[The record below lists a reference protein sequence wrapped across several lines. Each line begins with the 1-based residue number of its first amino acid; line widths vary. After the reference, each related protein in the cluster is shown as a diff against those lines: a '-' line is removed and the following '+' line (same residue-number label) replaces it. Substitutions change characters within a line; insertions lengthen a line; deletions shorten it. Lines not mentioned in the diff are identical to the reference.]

1 MYINVTQ
8 LAGLDLI
15 SDALL
20 KFKLALS
27 THSNLVALLA
37 SVLTAITSLTVD
49 NIKVK
54 LQKQER
60 GEKVYQGIWDCLVK
74 SIRNEGVTRLWVG
87 FPVYFVRGTPHSFI
101 LIRMQLFLS

>member
-1 MYINVTQ
+1 MKGLWSGLNITICKIVCINVSQ
-8 LAGLDLI
+8 LADLDLI

-54 LQKQER
+54 LQKQKR
-60 GEKVYQGIWDCLVK
+60 GETIYQGIWDCLVYE
-74 SIRNEGVTRLWVG
+74 NL
-87 FPVYFVRGTPHSFI
+87 
-101 LIRMQLFLS
+101 